1 MQKPKANKLAYKSES
16 RDDIHRLIHKQN
28 KDLKQTMHPPIVV
41 QVVVDKPLAQG
52 FDYLWDQK
60 GLGVPPEVGR
70 MVEVPFG
77 RSSLV
82 GLVIKVSDHSEYD
95 FAKLK
100 AVTKVAPL
108 PPLDSAVLRLMNF
121 ASQYYIH
128 ALGETIIPTIPQM
141 WKKPDDWEKIPKKLA
156 ADEEKPK
163 KKNKQEVVEG
173 FIDEPHLNEGQ
184 KLALEKLRIN
194 PANEFNA
201 MLLQGQTGS
210 GKTAVFLNWLSG
222 IFEDTSAQVLLLVP
236 EINLTPQ
243 LERRVRAYFPDK
255 KMVVLHSGV
264 SEKVR
269 GIAWY
274 EAMTGKAQI
283 ILGTRLAAL
292 TPLPNLR
299 AIVVDEE
306 HDPSYK
312 QQDGIRYSARDLAI
326 WRAHDL
332 KIPILLAS
340 ATPSLETWMAA
351 KADRYEYIRLDQRA
365 QGASL
370 PKVHLV
376 NTRDPQTQFSPGDSE
391 KPKSKSLITKTLAN
405 AISQNLEHQQQSLV
419 LINRRGFA
427 PVLSCGACSWLSR
440 CEQCSSYMVLHKA
453 GALGRKSVLSC
464 HHCGLVKAIPSH
476 CPECGNADMKT
487 LGHGTQKIEDAIEEM
502 WPSARV
508 LRVDTDSSRKSKGAE
523 ELFQEI
529 HEGNVDIVVGTQMIA
544 KGHDYQNIGL
554 VAVLDADSRLFSQDF
569 RAPERLFAQLVQVA
583 GRAGRSNKNGETGGA
598 IYIET
603 QFPEAAVFQF
613 LLRHDV
619 DGFLSFTAHERKE
632 AGLPPFAYQALI
644 HAEAKSLD
652 KAIQFLTGLK
662 GYLRTQGHIS
672 KGLKVYDPVPKAVM
686 RVAGSERA
694 QLLVES
700 EDRKNLQEILES
712 IDRYLRDRSQG
723 RISKEGRI
731 RWLIER
737 DPISI

>member
-1 MQKPKANKLAYKSES
+1 M
-16 RDDIHRLIHKQN
+16 
-28 KDLKQTMHPPIVV
+28 PPQIVV

-52 FDYLWDQK
+52 FDYLWDAAVLG
-60 GLGVPPEVGR
+60 GLPEIGSI
-70 MVEVPFG
+70 VEVPFG
-77 RSSLV
+77 RSLV
-82 GLVIKVSDHSEYD
+82 VGIVIKVSAHSDYEVE
-95 FAKLK
+95 KLK
-100 AVTKVAPL
+100 GVTRIAPL
-108 PPLDSAVLRLMNF
+108 PPLDSAVLRLVNF

-141 WKKPDDWEKIPKKLA
+141 WKKPDDWEKIPQKLA
-156 ADEEKPK
+156 KDEEKKK
-163 KKNKQEVVEG
+163 KKNLPEVSEG
-173 FIDEPHLNEGQ
+173 FIDERLLNDGQ
-184 KLALEKLRIN
+184 KIALEKLRTF
-194 PANEFNA
+194 ASGEFKA
-201 MLLQGQTGS
+201 ILLQGQTGS

-222 IFEDTSAQVLLLVP
+222 ILEDASAQVLLLVP

-243 LERRVRAYFPDK
+243 LERRVRTYFPNK

-269 GIAWY
+269 GISWY

-306 HDPSYK
+306 HDSSYK
-312 QQDGIRYSARDLAI
+312 QQDGIRYSARDLAV

-351 KADRYEYIRLDQRA
+351 KAGRYEYLRLDQRA

-370 PKVHLV
+370 PQVHLV
-376 NTRDPQTQFSPGDSE
+376 NTRDPQTQFSPGDLE
-391 KPKSKSLITKTLAN
+391 KPKVKSLITKTLAKAVN
-405 AISQNLEHQQQSLV
+405 KNLEAKQQSLI
-419 LINRRGFA
+419 LINRRGYA
-427 PVLSCGACSWLSR
+427 PVLSCSACSWLSR

-453 GALGRKSVLSC
+453 GALSKKSVLSC
-464 HHCGLVKAIPSH
+464 HHCGLVKNIPSN
-476 CPECGNADMKT
+476 CPDCGNADLKT
-487 LGHGTQKIEDAIEEM
+487 LGQGTQKIEDSIEEM
-502 WPSARV
+502 WPGARV

-529 HEGNVDIVVGTQMIA
+529 HQGNVDIVVGTQMIA

-569 RAPERLFAQLVQVA
+569 RAAERLFAQLVQVA
-583 GRAGRSNKNGETGGA
+583 GRAGRSNKDGEAGGS

-619 DGFLSFTAHERKE
+619 DGFLSFTANERKE

-652 KAIQFLTGLK
+652 KAIQFLSALR
-662 GYLRTQGHIS
+662 GYLRDRGHIS
-672 KGLKVYDPVPKAVM
+672 TGLRVYDPVPKAVM

-700 EDRKNLQEILES
+700 DDRKSLQEILGA
-712 IDRYLRDRSQG
+712 IDRYLRDHSQG